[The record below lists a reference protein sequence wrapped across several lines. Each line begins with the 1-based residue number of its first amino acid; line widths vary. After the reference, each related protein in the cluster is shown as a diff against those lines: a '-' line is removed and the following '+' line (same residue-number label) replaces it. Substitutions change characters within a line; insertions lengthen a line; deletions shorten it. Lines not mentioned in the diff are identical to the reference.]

1 VKPADILV
9 DNPVLNRE
17 FRGRTRIRKLSG
29 KAWRVVAVIVVL
41 IALRYYYILLRAVQQ
56 GRPDDAVELWR
67 DTSYLLL
74 TLIALLSPAMAA
86 TAISQE
92 LEQQT
97 WDLLK
102 VTRLTAWQV
111 VIGKWMARQ
120 TIPAIVV
127 LIATPLLLM
136 CALHGKLG
144 FVGFA
149 ANLGYLALTSAF
161 FSAMGLWCS
170 AAARKTAAA
179 TAVSLLL
186 MGVVCLG
193 TCLIDGIISLLEQ
206 YRRDHGL
213 GTHAMWINPF
223 YVISMMDDVI
233 RDPSIY
239 LARLH
244 FAVAET
250 SVSFELAMVIL
261 FLYLLAQRYQATAAS

>member
-1 VKPADILV
+1 VNPADFLV

-17 FRGRTRIRKLSG
+17 FRGRMRVRKLTG
-29 KAWRVVAVIVVL
+29 KAWRVVAVIVAL
-41 IALRYYYILLRAVQQ
+41 IVCRYYYILLRAVQQ

-67 DTSYLLL
+67 DTSYLVL
-74 TLIALLSPAMAA
+74 TLIALLSPALAA

-111 VIGKWMARQ
+111 VIGKWLARQ
-120 TIPAIVV
+120 TIPALVL
-127 LIATPLLLM
+127 LIALPLLLVS
-136 CALHGKLG
+136 ALHGDIG
-144 FVGFA
+144 IAGFA
-149 ANLGYLALTSAF
+149 ANFGYLALTSAF
-161 FSAMGLWCS
+161 FSSMGLWCS

-193 TCLIDGIISLLEQ
+193 TCLIDGIISLLYQFRENQ
-206 YRRDHGL
+206 GL
-213 GTHAMWINPF
+213 GTHAMWVNPF
-223 YVISMMDDVI
+223 YALSMMDDFI
-233 RDPSIY
+233 RDPNVY
-239 LARLH
+239 YPKLH
-244 FAVAET
+244 LAVAET